1 MPEASPPSEEQTAVA
16 DESPLTNEGALYLE
30 SQIFNQL
37 TRIHQMSKSY
47 TRLSPPLNN
56 PPMLTISLFA
66 PFSEPMT
73 RSSHSMGWTRTMTKS
88 ICASCSGLVTRER
101 RVNPCTRL
109 SRRCFSSWE
118 YRSYLGTKKMRRRIM
133 APETFRSK
141 AIRRQKTPGS
151 YEDALD
157 GLPSALS
164 LMQGRKAQELAGF
177 ALTQEHHCRAY
188 RLALHQRE
196 RPQGRRKTCSPEM
209 RGPELVVHHP
219 CEGG

>member
-1 MPEASPPSEEQTAVA
+1 M
-16 DESPLTNEGALYLE
+16 
-30 SQIFNQL
+30 
-37 TRIHQMSKSY
+37 HQMSKSC
-47 TRLSPPLNN
+47 TKLSPLLNN

-66 PFSEPMT
+66 PSSEPMT

-88 ICASCSGLVTRER
+88 TCASFSGLVTRER

-118 YRSYLGTKKMRRRIM
+118 YRSYLGTKKMRHRTM

-141 AIRRQKTPGS
+141 AIPRQKTLES
-151 YEDALD
+151 YGDALD
-157 GLPSALS
+157 GLRSAPSS
-164 LMQGRKAQELAGF
+164 MQGRKAQELAGF
-177 ALTQEHHCRAY
+177 ALAQEHHCRAY

-196 RPQGRRKTCSPEM
+196 RPQGRRKMCSPEM